1 MILDSL
7 TKTSHRNRGFLDV
20 GGYITACHLV
30 ARFSINDMP
39 KELPADLQPQFS
51 RSCIGECTCE
61 NAIVS
66 TTVSSVSQD
75 LPDLSDEIWIMIF
88 KNLTKSALREACKVS
103 RHFHNIGIP
112 MLYEVVNL
120 ISMCVPSQTS
130 SYPHIWVQQYRFL
143 KQILKRPDYAL
154 FVREFR
160 WTSKS
165 PLLLSKSDHDMLFRE
180 LKLVFSTHE
189 LLDRIY

>member
-1 MILDSL
+1 MDLDFQEFDKECVEGGLQSL
-7 TKTSHRNRGFLDV
+7 EAL
-20 GGYITACHLV
+20 
-30 ARFSINDMP
+30 
-39 KELPADLQPQFS
+39 
-51 RSCIGECTCE
+51 
-61 NAIVS
+61 
-66 TTVSSVSQD
+66 SQYWD
-75 LPDLSDEIWIMIF
+75 PD
-88 KNLTKSALREACKVS
+88 
-103 RHFHNIGIP
+103 
-112 MLYEVVNL
+112 VVNL